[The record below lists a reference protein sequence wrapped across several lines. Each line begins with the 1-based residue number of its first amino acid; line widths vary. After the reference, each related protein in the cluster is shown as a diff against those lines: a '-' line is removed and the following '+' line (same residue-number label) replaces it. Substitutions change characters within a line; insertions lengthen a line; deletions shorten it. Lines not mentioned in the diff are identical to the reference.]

1 MSALKVR
8 ETAIVPVTGVDL
20 SASTGLIVK
29 YNNGTVAVNDSAT
42 ASAVG
47 LCIEGNA
54 ATKQSSIALLG
65 ASEGTFRAKA
75 GGTVKA
81 FQALQQKND
90 GTLEADAGTGARVV
104 CAVALQDGAAGD
116 LIEVALLAPRVLA

>member
-29 YNNGTVAVNDSAT
+29 YDDGTVAVNDSAT

-54 ATKQSSIALLG
+54 ATKTSSIAILG
-65 ASEGTFRAKA
+65 AVEGTFRAKL
-75 GGTVKA
+75 GGTVKR

-90 GTLEADAGTGARVV
+90 GTLEADAGTGGRVV
-104 CAVALQDGAAGD
+104 VGVAQEAGASGD